1 VAYHVEVRSG
11 MHRAWL
17 FNLDAEEL
25 RQRVLS
31 PWAAGVKFALADQR
45 WEPRESQLRIVEG
58 ARLEAVDMAHGRG
71 WNRAQRTGTD
81 VTDALLKRGAG
92 TVVAATRAGHEAGVA
107 LLRELGLEAVDWG
120 LARTALLAG
129 VDAGVE
135 LALVMAPAGT
145 GPWLLDAGLVL
156 GALPGR
162 ALVIADGPGAPAE
175 LAGVRVLPPDA
186 AAVRRS
192 RARD

>member
-1 VAYHVEVRSG
+1 VPYHVEVRSG

-17 FNLDAEEL
+17 FNVEAEEL
-25 RQRVLS
+25 RRRVLS
-31 PWAAGVKFALADQR
+31 PWAAGVGFALADRR
-45 WEPRESQLRIVEG
+45 WDPRESELRILDG
-58 ARLEAVDMAHGRG
+58 ARLEAADLAHGRG

-81 VTDALLKRGAG
+81 VTGALLQRGAG
-92 TVVAATRAGHEAGVA
+92 TVVAATRAGHETGVA

-120 LARTALLAG
+120 PARTALLAG
-129 VDAGVE
+129 ADAGVE
-135 LALVMAPAGT
+135 LVLVMAPAGT

-175 LAGVRVLPPDA
+175 LAGVPVLPPDA
-186 AAVRRS
+186 TTLRRS
-192 RARD
+192 RARG